1 MRNSQLNLFYYQAP
15 RAKTPQPSYSKGDSD
30 LDNHRA
36 EGDWFNTYGDDR
48 SKGGPFSALTP
59 SMWPARG
66 IDGHGDGK
74 HEFTEDEDEVQYDE
88 FGFRYLN
95 YFHYESSRVTIVL
108 DCLFLLDV
116 YFFIQEYFQF
126 LELSR
131 MI

>member
-1 MRNSQLNLFYYQAP
+1 MDFALIELQVTIGNSQFKFFYEQTP
-15 RAKTPQPSYSKGDSD
+15 RAKTPQPSYFKGDSD

-74 HEFTEDEDEVQYDE
+74 HEFTEDEDDVQYDE
-88 FGFRYLN
+88 FGFR
-95 YFHYESSRVTIVL
+95 
-108 DCLFLLDV
+108 
-116 YFFIQEYFQF
+116 
-126 LELSR
+126 
-131 MI
+131 